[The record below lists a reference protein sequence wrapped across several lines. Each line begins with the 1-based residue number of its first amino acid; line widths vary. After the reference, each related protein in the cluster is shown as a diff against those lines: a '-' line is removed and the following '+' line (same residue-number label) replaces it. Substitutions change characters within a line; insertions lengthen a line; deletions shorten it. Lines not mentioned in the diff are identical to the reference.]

1 MIPVP
6 LVVCVLGGWCAVYLT
21 DTLLK
26 SSVTH
31 RNSYESWL
39 ASRGLML
46 SPFHVRWQTTMF
58 NRLFAYCARINPH
71 ALFLWF
77 SSGLVFGVIAMLGS
91 VLLLIRTLQQT
102 LAQMTTDNPRI
113 AVGVC
118 VLVESVSQ
126 CECLRQSFLF
136 LVSLMRL
143 QVPGVNLPTS
153 QLAYFFIALL
163 LSGVIHELGHAVAA
177 LREQVR
183 VNGFGMFVF
192 VVYPGAFVDL
202 FTTHLNLI
210 SPTQQLRIFCAGVWH
225 NFVLCVAALAFLFLL
240 PLFLFPMYST
250 GAGALVIEVVQG
262 SSADGPRG
270 LSVGDIVTGL
280 EDCPVRGVEDW
291 AHCLS
296 HLSHTPQ
303 TGYCSPSP
311 PFILLL
317 FLLRLFVAFKRLDGT
332 MDCCSNNSLTD
343 LCFSYIKPQNRNIK
357 EREYACMPVRKMV
370 TGTRVCRSDED
381 CITHSHAA
389 SVCVT
394 PSLENQTRFIRVT
407 HPPNTHMLF
416 VGYPPHL
423 QYAVSLT
430 NFVPRFGFLHQ
441 DLPVFLETF
450 CKYVVSLS
458 GALAVVNSV
467 PCFALDGQWMLN
479 ALLEATLVN
488 VVTDRQRRELI
499 GFFLL
504 LAGSALL
511 AANVALGLWMV
522 TAR

>member
-6 LVVCVLGGWCAVYLT
+6 LLVCVMGVWCAVYLA
-21 DTLLK
+21 DTLLR

-31 RNSYESWL
+31 RISYESWL

-46 SPFHVRWQTTMF
+46 SPFHLRWQTTMF
-58 NRLFAYCARINPH
+58 NRLFAYCARINPR
-71 ALFLWF
+71 AQYLWF
-77 SSGLVFGVIAMLGS
+77 NSGLVFGVVAMVGS
-91 VLLLIRTLQQT
+91 VVLLTQTLQQT

-113 AVGVC
+113 G
-118 VLVESVSQ
+118 SQ
-126 CECLRQSFLF
+126 QA
-136 LVSLMRL
+136 L
-143 QVPGVNLPTS
+143 QVVVPGVNLPTS

-183 VNGFGMFVF
+183 VNGFGIFVF

-202 FTTHLNLI
+202 FTTHLNII
-210 SPTQQLRIFCAGVWH
+210 SPAQQLRIFCAGVWH

-250 GAGALVIEVVQG
+250 GGGALVTEVVQG
-262 SSADGPRG
+262 SAADGPRG

-280 EDCPVRGVEDW
+280 EDCPVRGVDDW
-291 AHCLS
+291 STCLS
-296 HLSHTPQ
+296 RISLTPQ
-303 TGYCSPSP
+303 TGYCVPGASLQPSWAHGRGECAVRTVRAP
-311 PFILLL
+311 EGS
-317 FLLRLFVAFKRLDGT
+317 VK
-332 MDCCSNNSLTD
+332 
-343 LCFSYIKPQNRNIK
+343 
-357 EREYACMPVRKMV
+357 YACVPVRKMV
-370 TGTRVCRSDED
+370 TGTRVCHTNDD
-381 CITHSHAA
+381 CAARSHAA
-389 SVCVT
+389 SICVT

-430 NFVPRFGFLHQ
+430 NFLPRFGFLHL

-479 ALLEATLVN
+479 ALLEATLVT
-488 VVTDRQRRELI
+488 VVTDRQKRELI
-499 GFFLL
+499 GFSLL

>member
-1 MIPVP
+1 MIPVS
-6 LVVCVLGGWCAVYLT
+6 LLIGVMAGWCAVYLA
-21 DTLLK
+21 DTMLR
-26 SSVTH
+26 SSLTH
-31 RNSYESWL
+31 RISYESWL

-58 NRLFAYCARINPH
+58 NRLFAYCARIRPRV
-71 ALFLWF
+71 LYLWF
-77 SSGLVFGVIAMLGS
+77 SSGLVFGVVAMVGS
-91 VLLLIRTLQQT
+91 VILLIKTLQQT
-102 LAQMTTDNPRI
+102 LAQMTSDNPRI
-113 AVGVC
+113 GG
-118 VLVESVSQ
+118 Q
-126 CECLRQSFLF
+126 QT
-136 LVSLMRL
+136 L
-143 QVPGVNLPTS
+143 QVVVPGVNLPTS
-153 QLAYFFIALL
+153 QLAYFFTALL

-183 VNGFGMFVF
+183 VNGFGMFIF

-202 FTTHLNLI
+202 FTTHLNII

-225 NFVLCVAALAFLFLL
+225 NFMLCVAALGFLFLL
-240 PLFLFPMYST
+240 PVFLFPVYTT
-250 GAGALVIEVVQG
+250 GAGAFVTDVIQG
-262 SSADGPRG
+262 SAADGARG

-280 EDCPVRGVEDW
+280 EDCAVSGVEDW
-291 AHCLS
+291 THCLS
-296 HLSHTPQ
+296 LLSHSSQ
-303 TGYCSPSP
+303 SGYCVPSASLQP
-311 PFILLL
+311 SWAHGRPY
-317 FLLRLFVAFKRLDGT
+317 KRLDGT
-332 MDCCSNNSLTD
+332 IDCCSNNSLTD
-343 LCFSYIKPQNRNIK
+343 LCFSYTKPQGRGVRDK
-357 EREYACMPVRKMV
+357 EFACMPVRKMV
-370 TGTRVCRSDED
+370 SGSRVCRTDED
-381 CITHSHAA
+381 CAHAQVP

-394 PSLENQTRFIRVT
+394 PSLENQTRFIRVN
-407 HPPNTHMLF
+407 HPPHAHMLF

-423 QYAVSLT
+423 HHAVSLT
-430 NFVPRFGFLHQ
+430 NFVPRFGFLHL

-479 ALLEATLVN
+479 ALLEATLVT
-488 VVTDRQRRELI
+488 VVTERQKRELI

>member
-6 LVVCVLGGWCAVYLT
+6 LLVCVMAAWCAVYLA
-21 DTLLK
+21 DTLLR
-26 SSVTH
+26 SSPTY
-31 RNSYESWL
+31 RFSYESWL

-58 NRLFAYCARINPH
+58 NRLFAYCARINPR
-71 ALFLWF
+71 ALYLWF
-77 SSGLVFGVIAMLGS
+77 NGGLVFGIVAMLGS
-91 VLLLIRTLQQT
+91 VVLLIQTLQQT
-102 LAQMTTDNPRI
+102 LAQMTTNNPRMG
-113 AVGVC
+113 A
-118 VLVESVSQ
+118 Q
-126 CECLRQSFLF
+126 QA
-136 LVSLMRL
+136 L
-143 QVPGVNLPTS
+143 QVVVPGVNIPTS

-240 PLFLFPMYST
+240 PLFLFPVYST
-250 GAGALVIEVVQG
+250 GSGALVTEIVQG
-262 SSADGPRG
+262 SPADGPRG

-291 AHCLS
+291 SSCLF

-303 TGYCSPSP
+303 TGYCVPVASLQPSWAHG
-311 PFILLL
+311 
-317 FLLRLFVAFKRLDGT
+317 RAFKRLDGT

-343 LCFSYIKPQNRNIK
+343 LCFSYIKPQSRNDR
-357 EREYACMPVRKMV
+357 EREHSGETRPELNENLSLLLPAPPQYACMPVRKMV
-370 TGTRVCRSDED
+370 TGTRACRTDSD
-381 CITHSHAA
+381 CTVHSSAA

-430 NFVPRFGFLHQ
+430 NFVPRFGFLHL
-441 DLPVFLETF
+441 DLPIFLETF
-450 CKYVVSLS
+450 FKYPSDR
-458 GALAVVNSV
+458 ALAVVNSV

-479 ALLEATLVN
+479 ALLEATLAH
-488 VVTDRQRRELI
+488 VVTDRQKRELV

-504 LAGSALL
+504 LGGSALL

>member
-6 LVVCVLGGWCAVYLT
+6 LVVCVMGVWCVVYLT

-26 SSVTH
+26 LSAKY

-39 ASRGLML
+39 GSRGLML

-71 ALFLWF
+71 ALYLWF
-77 SSGLVFGVIAMLGS
+77 SSGLVFGVVSMVGS

-102 LAQMTTDNPRI
+102 LAQMTTDNPRM
-113 AVGVC
+113 AG
-118 VLVESVSQ
+118 Q
-126 CECLRQSFLF
+126 QA
-136 LVSLMRL
+136 L
-143 QVPGVNLPTS
+143 QVVVPGVNLPTS
-153 QLAYFFIALL
+153 QLAYFFSALL

-183 VNGFGMFVF
+183 VNGFGIFVF

-225 NFVLCVAALAFLFLL
+225 NFVLCLAALALLFLL
-240 PLFLFPMYST
+240 PLFLFPMYTT
-250 GAGALVIEVVQG
+250 GAGALVTEVVQA
-262 SSADGPRG
+262 SPADGPRG
-270 LSVGDIVTGL
+270 LSVGDIVTAL

-291 AHCLS
+291 TSCLS
-296 HLSHTPQ
+296 HISHTPQ
-303 TGYCSPSP
+303 TGYCVPIASLQPSWAHG
-311 PFILLL
+311 
-317 FLLRLFVAFKRLDGT
+317 RAFKRLDGT

-343 LCFSYIKPQNRNIK
+343 LCFSYIKPQDRK
-357 EREYACMPVRKMV
+357 SKAREYACMPVRKMV
-370 TGTRVCRSDED
+370 TGTRVCHSDED
-381 CITHSHAA
+381 CIAHSHAA

-430 NFVPRFGFLHQ
+430 NFIPRFGFLHL

-479 ALLEATLVN
+479 ALLEATLVT

-499 GFFLL
+499 GFFMLL
-504 LAGSALL
+504 MGSALL

>member
-6 LVVCVLGGWCAVYLT
+6 LLVCVMAAWCAVYLA
-21 DTLLK
+21 DTLLR
-26 SSVTH
+26 SSPTY
-31 RNSYESWL
+31 RFSYESWL

-58 NRLFAYCARINPH
+58 NRLFAYCARINPR
-71 ALFLWF
+71 ALYLWF
-77 SSGLVFGVIAMLGS
+77 NGGLVFGIVAMLGS
-91 VLLLIRTLQQT
+91 VVLLIQTLQQT
-102 LAQMTTDNPRI
+102 LAQMTTNNPRMG
-113 AVGVC
+113 A
-118 VLVESVSQ
+118 Q
-126 CECLRQSFLF
+126 QA
-136 LVSLMRL
+136 L
-143 QVPGVNLPTS
+143 QVVVPGVNIPTS

-240 PLFLFPMYST
+240 PLFLFPVYST
-250 GAGALVIEVVQG
+250 GSGALVTEIVQG
-262 SSADGPRG
+262 SPADGPRG

-291 AHCLS
+291 SSCLF

-303 TGYCSPSP
+303 TGYCVPVASLQPSWAHG
-311 PFILLL
+311 
-317 FLLRLFVAFKRLDGT
+317 RAFKRLDGT

-343 LCFSYIKPQNRNIK
+343 LCFSYIKPQSRNDR
-357 EREYACMPVRKMV
+357 EREHSGETRPELNENLSLLLPAPPQYACMPVRKMV
-370 TGTRVCRSDED
+370 TGTRACRTDSD
-381 CITHSHAA
+381 CTVHSSAA

-430 NFVPRFGFLHQ
+430 NFVPRFGFLHL
-441 DLPVFLETF
+441 DLPIFLETF
-450 CKYVVSLS
+450 FKYVVSLS

-479 ALLEATLVN
+479 ALLEATLAH
-488 VVTDRQRRELI
+488 VVTDRQKRELV

-504 LAGSALL
+504 LGGSALL

>member
-1 MIPVP
+1 MIPVS
-6 LVVCVLGGWCAVYLT
+6 LLVCVMAAWCAVYLA
-21 DTLLK
+21 DTLLR
-26 SSVTH
+26 SSATH
-31 RNSYESWL
+31 RISYESWL

-71 ALFLWF
+71 ALYLWF
-77 SSGLVFGVIAMLGS
+77 NSGLVFGIIAMLGS
-91 VLLLIRTLQQT
+91 VVLLIKTLQQT

-113 AVGVC
+113 GGQQA
-118 VLVESVSQ
+118 
-126 CECLRQSFLF
+126 
-136 LVSLMRL
+136 L
-143 QVPGVNLPTS
+143 QVVVPGVNLPTS

-183 VNGFGMFVF
+183 VNEFSMFVF
-192 VVYPGAFVDL
+192 VLYPG
-202 FTTHLNLI
+202 
-210 SPTQQLRIFCAGVWH
+210 QQLRIFCAGVWH
-225 NFVLCVAALAFLFLL
+225 NFVLCIAALAFLFLL
-240 PLFLFPMYST
+240 PVFLFPMYST
-250 GAGALVIEVVQG
+250 GAGALVTEVVQG
-262 SSADGPRG
+262 SAADGPRG
-270 LSVGDIVTGL
+270 LSVGDIVTKL

-291 AHCLS
+291 SSCLS

-303 TGYCSPSP
+303 TGYCVAVASLQPSWAHGRP
-311 PFILLL
+311 
-317 FLLRLFVAFKRLDGT
+317 FKRLDGT
-332 MDCCSNNSLTD
+332 IDCCSNNSLTD
-343 LCFSYIKPQNRNIK
+343 LCFSYIKPQGKNSQ
-357 EREYACMPVRKMV
+357 EREVYACMPVRKIV
-370 TGTRVCRSDED
+370 TGTRVCRTDDD
-381 CITHSHAA
+381 CAAHSHAS

-430 NFVPRFGFLHQ
+430 NFVPRFGFLHL

-479 ALLEATLVN
+479 ALLEATLVT
-488 VVTDRQRRELI
+488 VVTDRQKRELI

-504 LAGSALL
+504 LAGSTLL

>member
-6 LVVCVLGGWCAVYLT
+6 LLVCVMGAWCAVYLT

-31 RNSYESWL
+31 RIRYESWL

-58 NRLFAYCARINPH
+58 NRLFAYCARINPR
-71 ALFLWF
+71 AQYLWF
-77 SSGLVFGVIAMLGS
+77 NSGLVFGVMAMVGS
-91 VLLLIRTLQQT
+91 VVLLIRTLQQT
-102 LAQMTTDNPRI
+102 LAQMTSDNPRM
-113 AVGVC
+113 G
-118 VLVESVSQ
+118 SQ
-126 CECLRQSFLF
+126 QT
-136 LVSLMRL
+136 L
-143 QVPGVNLPTS
+143 QVVIPGVNLPTS

-202 FTTHLNLI
+202 FTTHLNII
-210 SPTQQLRIFCAGVWH
+210 SPIQQLRIFCAGVWH

-240 PLFLFPMYST
+240 PIFLFPMYST
-250 GAGALVIEVVQG
+250 GGGALVTEVVQG
-262 SSADGPRG
+262 AAADGPRG
-270 LSVGDIVTGL
+270 LSIGDIVTGL
-280 EDCPVRGVEDW
+280 EDCPVKGVEDW
-291 AHCLS
+291 SSCLS
-296 HLSHTPQ
+296 RVSHSPQ
-303 TGYCSPSP
+303 TGYCVPSSSLQP
-311 PFILLL
+311 SWAHG
-317 FLLRLFVAFKRLDGT
+317 RAFKRLDGT
-332 MDCCSNNSLTD
+332 FDCCSNNSLTD
-343 LCFSYIKPQNRNIK
+343 LCFSYMKPQGKK

-370 TGTRVCRSDED
+370 MGTQVCRTDDD
-381 CITHSHAA
+381 CTAHIQGA
-389 SVCVT
+389 SLCVT

-430 NFVPRFGFLHQ
+430 NFVPRFGFLHL

-479 ALLEATLVN
+479 ALLEATLVT
-488 VVTDRQRRELI
+488 VVTDRHRRELI